1 MRPSRPPA
9 ALLGSTFGGATL
21 LAALLSLPGGAVA
34 KPAGGGA
41 GPWALLKNVHMVVAP
56 GVILEVRELHGQL
69 QPAKRG
75 GIPTFDDPRSF
86 RIRVDRATTAISTA
100 SLAAL
105 LNGYTFAYP
114 GAPLRGL
121 SVEARGGKLRQK
133 GTLHKGVDVPFEME
147 GELAARPDGRLRV
160 HPTSIRVAGVPAK
173 RLLDALGLEL
183 VKVIKVRADR
193 GVALEGDDLL
203 LDPERLLPPPQIS
216 GRVRAVRL
224 EGDRIVLELAG
235 GRAGTGA
242 GTDAGTKTSRE
253 LRPSLPKARNFMY
266 FRGGRLRF
274 GKLTMDDT
282 DLQIVDAD
290 PADPFLFSLAEYARQ
305 LVAGYSKTMPDKG
318 LVTFMPDADQ
328 TGRPLSP

>member
-1 MRPSRPPA
+1 M
-9 ALLGSTFGGATL
+9 
-21 LAALLSLPGGAVA
+21 
-34 KPAGGGA
+34 
-41 GPWALLKNVHMVVAP
+41 KNVHMVVSP
-56 GVILEVRELHGQL
+56 GVVLEVRELRGQL
-69 QPAKRG
+69 LPARRG
-75 GIPTFDDPRSF
+75 GIPTFDDPQSF
-86 RIRVDRATTAISTA
+86 RIAIDRATTAISTA
-100 SLAAL
+100 SLAGL

-121 SVEARGGKLRQK
+121 TVEAHDGKLRQK

-147 GELAARPDGRLRV
+147 GELSPRPDGRLRV
-160 HPTSIRVAGVPAK
+160 HPTSIKVAGVPAK

-193 GVALEGDDLL
+193 GVALDGDDLL
-203 LDPERLLPPPQIS
+203 LDPERLLPPPRIS
-216 GRVRAVRL
+216 GKVRAVRL
-224 EGDRIVLELAG
+224 EGDRVVLELAG
-235 GRAGTGA
+235 GGRAGS
-242 GTDAGTKTSRE
+242 KNSRE
-253 LRPSLPKARNFMY
+253 LEPSLPEARNFMY
-266 FRGGRLRF
+266 FRGGKLRF

-290 PADPFLFSLAEYARQ
+290 PADPFLFSLAQYSRQ